1 MKRPLDTTK
10 SAGMASIGVPMLI
23 ELSLGIGVGLIG
35 TMMAARQSDASGGA
49 FALANHIASML
60 FIFFRVVGAGIGV
73 VVTQAIGSENRRRAD
88 RLACGAIGASSWVGL
103 LTAAATLVTAV
114 PLIRLMNAPAGVAQ
128 IAVPFLQLL
137 APAMLLDAWLAT
149 LSSVL
154 RAHLF
159 NRDTLAVV
167 FVVNISQLLIAWP
180 LMVGIGPIPAIGL
193 PGFAAGLVAS
203 KLIGIALFL
212 VLWKIRLGMLPAA
225 ADWWRLPRDE
235 LRALLHIGL
244 PGAAENIVYRL
255 AFMASVS
262 VAGLLGTG
270 ALATQAY
277 VLQISYVTLM
287 FGLATG
293 LSAEIAVGHL
303 VGAGRLHDAHRLVRR
318 ALLAGIAFS
327 IAATGASAL
336 LAPWTLQLF
345 TADTAII
352 GEGIMLLWCTVLLEP
367 GRAFNLVVINALR
380 AAGDARF
387 PFFAGAI
394 SMLVVLAGGSW
405 LLGIHFGLGL
415 KGVWLAYALD
425 EWIRGLIMWRRWVS
439 LGWTGHARRARR
451 RNRHA
456 NMATAPG

>member
-1 MKRPLDTTK
+1 MKRLRDATK
-10 SAGMASIGVPMLI
+10 SGGMTSIGVPMLI
-23 ELSLGIGVGLIG
+23 ELSLGIGVGLVG
-35 TMMAARQSDASGGA
+35 TMMAAQLSDASGGA
-49 FALANHIASML
+49 FALANHVASML
-60 FIFFRVVGAGIGV
+60 FIFFRVVGAGVGV
-73 VVTQAIGSENRRRAD
+73 VVTQAIGSGNCRRAD
-88 RLACGAIGASSWVGL
+88 RLACGAIGASSWAGL
-103 LTAAATLVTAV
+103 LTAAAALITAV
-114 PLIRLMNAPAGVAQ
+114 PLMRLMNAPDGVAQ

-193 PGFAAGLVAS
+193 AGFAAGLVAS

-212 VLWKIRLGMLPAA
+212 LLWKIRLGMLPTA

-277 VLQISYVTLM
+277 VLQISYLTLM

-345 TADTAII
+345 TADAAII
-352 GEGIMLLWCTVLLEP
+352 GEGVLLLWCTVLLEP
-367 GRAFNLVVINALR
+367 GRTFNLVVINALR

-439 LGWTGHARRARR
+439 LGWTAHARRARR

>member
-1 MKRPLDTTK
+1 MKRLRDATR
-10 SAGMASIGVPMLI
+10 SGGMTSIGVPMLI
-23 ELSLGIGVGLIG
+23 ELSLGIGVGLVG
-35 TMMAARQSDASGGA
+35 TMTAARLSDASGGA
-49 FALANHIASML
+49 FALANHVASML
-60 FIFFRVVGAGIGV
+60 FILFRVVGAGVGV
-73 VVTQAIGSENRRRAD
+73 VVTQAIGSGNRRRAD

-103 LTAAATLVTAV
+103 LTAAATLIAAV
-114 PLIRLMNAPAGVAQ
+114 PLIRVMNAPAAVAQ

-137 APAMLLDAWLAT
+137 APALLLDAWLST

-154 RAHLF
+154 RSHLF

-167 FVVNISQLLIAWP
+167 LVVNISQLLIAWP
-180 LMVGIGPIPAIGL
+180 LMVGVGPIPAIGL
-193 PGFAAGLVAS
+193 AGFAVGLVAS
-203 KLIGIALFL
+203 KLIGITLFL
-212 VLWKIRLGMLPAA
+212 VLWKIRLGLLPGAS
-225 ADWWRLPRDE
+225 DWWRLPRDE
-235 LRALLHIGL
+235 LRAMMHIGL

-318 ALLAGIAFS
+318 ALLAGFAFS
-327 IAATGASAL
+327 IAATSASAL
-336 LAPWTLQLF
+336 LAPWTLRLF

-352 GEGIMLLWCTVLLEP
+352 GEGVVLLWCTVLLEP
-367 GRAFNLVVINALR
+367 GRTFNLVVINALR

-387 PFFAGAI
+387 PFFAGAL

-425 EWIRGLIMWRRWVS
+425 EWLRGLIMWRRWTS

-451 RNRHA
+451 RNWHA
-456 NMATAPG
+456 DMATAPG